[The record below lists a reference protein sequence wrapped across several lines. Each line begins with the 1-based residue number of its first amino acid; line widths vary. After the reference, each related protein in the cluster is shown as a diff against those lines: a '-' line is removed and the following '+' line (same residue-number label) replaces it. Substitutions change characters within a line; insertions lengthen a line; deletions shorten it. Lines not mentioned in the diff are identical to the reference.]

1 MVHLPDA
8 VVGDAQ
14 TSLFAWNRLEELVD
28 VGNRMA
34 GQIGE
39 EAGAEIIHEAFED
52 AGLRSPRIEE
62 FEIPGWWR
70 GDASLTVESPHERT
84 HDGSHQVVALPG
96 TPAGEASAPIV
107 DVGDGT
113 YEEFEAKSAELDGA
127 IAMASSD
134 TPEHA
139 DRWLHRMEKY
149 VNAADH
155 GAVAFVF
162 RNHIEGALPPTGEVG
177 YNNRPGP
184 IPAVGVSKEVGARLK
199 RYAAE
204 GDCEVTVDVDC
215 RNEPAT
221 SRNVAA
227 LVGPEGPD
235 EGGEADEVLVTAH
248 VDGHDIADG
257 ANDNGAGSV
266 LGAEV
271 GRLLSQVEDDLDS
284 RVRLVT
290 FGSEEIG
297 LRGAY
302 HCAETTDLSKVKC
315 VINLD
320 GACSSRNLRVGT
332 NGFDELGELFRSV
345 ADDFDAP
352 ISTGDTISPHGDQWA
367 FVQEGVPATMTGT
380 TSNQSGRGWGHTH
393 GDTLDKLDLRDLRE
407 LATAL
412 AAGIVK
418 LAEADRGID
427 HASVEAIRDA
437 TIEQGYEEGMRN
449 TGSWPFDDVE

>member
-1 MVHLPDA
+1 MAHLPDA
-8 VVGDAQ
+8 VIGDAQ
-14 TSLFAWNRLEELVD
+14 TSLFTWNRLEELVD

-34 GQIGE
+34 GQSGE
-39 EAGAEIIHEAFED
+39 TAGAEIIRDAFNE
-52 AGLRSPRIEE
+52 AGLDGVGIEE
-62 FEIPGWWR
+62 FDIPGWWR
-70 GDASLTVESPHERT
+70 GNASLTVESPSRRAHE
-84 HDGSHQVVALPG
+84 GSHQVIALPG
-96 TPAGEASAPIV
+96 TPAGEATAPVV
-107 DVGDGT
+107 DVGTGT
-113 YEEFEAKSAELDGA
+113 YEEFEAASAELDGA

-134 TPEHA
+134 TPDTA

-155 GAVAFVF
+155 GAVAFIF
-162 RNHIEGALPPTGEVG
+162 RNHIGGALPPTGEVG

-184 IPAVGVSKEVGARLK
+184 IPAVGVSKEVGARLE
-199 RYAAE
+199 RYTADT
-204 GDCEVTVDVDC
+204 DCEVSVNVDC

-221 SRNVAA
+221 SRNVTA
-227 LVGPEGPD
+227 LVGPADIEED
-235 EGGEADEVLVTAH
+235 DDADELLVTAH

-257 ANDNGAGSV
+257 ANDNGAGSALV
-266 LGAEV
+266 AEV
-271 GRLLSQVEDDLDS
+271 GRLLSQVEGDLDS

-320 GACSSRNLRVGT
+320 GACSSRNLRIGT
-332 NGFDELGELFRSV
+332 NGFAALGDLFRSV

-352 ISTGDTISPHGDQWA
+352 ISTGETISPHGDQWA

-393 GDTLDKLDLRDLRE
+393 ADTLDKLDSRDLRDV
-407 LATAL
+407 ATLVTEAVYR
-412 AAGIVK
+412 AAQ
-418 LAEADRGID
+418 DD
-427 HASVEAIRDA
+427 FSVEGRSREETRD
-437 TIEQGYEEGMRN
+437 IIDEGYVQELKMGGR
-449 TGSWPFDDVE
+449 WPYDDLDD

>member
-1 MVHLPDA
+1 MVELPDE

-34 GQIGE
+34 GQAGE
-39 EAGAEIIHEAFED
+39 AEGAEVIRDAFVD
-52 AGLRSPRIEE
+52 AGLDGVRIDE

-70 GDASLTVESPHERT
+70 GSSWLTVEQPAERVHE
-84 HDGSHQVVALPG
+84 GSHQVIALPG
-96 TPAGEASAPIV
+96 TPAGEVSGHVV
-107 DVGDGT
+107 DVGAGT
-113 YEEFEAKSAELDGA
+113 YDEFEAKADELDGA

-162 RNHIEGALPPTGEVG
+162 RNHIEGALPPTGEIG
-177 YNNRPGP
+177 YHNRPGP
-184 IPAVGVSKEVGARLK
+184 IPAVGVSKEVGARLA
-199 RYAAE
+199 RYAEA
-204 GDCEVTVDVDC
+204 GDCEATVGVDC
-215 RNEPAT
+215 RNEETT
-221 SRNVAA
+221 SRNVEAV
-227 LVGPEGPD
+227 VGPTD
-235 EGGEADEVLVTAH
+235 ADDEVLVTAH
-248 VDGHDIADG
+248 VDAHDIADG

-266 LGAEV
+266 LTAEV
-271 GRLLSQVEDDLDS
+271 GRLLTKVAEDLDS

-297 LRGAY
+297 LWGAY
-302 HCAETTDLSKVKC
+302 HCAETTDLDQVKC
-315 VINLD
+315 VVNLD

-332 NGFDELGELFRSV
+332 NEFDALEELFESV

-352 ISTGDTISPHGDQWA
+352 LSTGDTISPHGDQWA
-367 FVQEGVPATMTGT
+367 FVQEGVPSTMTAT

-393 GDTLDKLDLRDLRE
+393 ADTLDKLDSRDLRDV
-407 LATAL
+407 ATL
-412 AAGIVK
+412 VTEAAYR
-418 LAEADRGID
+418 AAQDDFE
-427 HASVEAIRDA
+427 VEARGREETRDA
-437 TIEQGYEEGMRN
+437 IDEGYVQELKMGGR
-449 TGSWPFDDVE
+449 WPYGETT

>member
-34 GQIGE
+34 GQQGE
-39 EAGAEIIHEAFED
+39 AAGAEIIHEAFED
-52 AGLRSPRIEE
+52 AGLRNPRIEE

-113 YEEFEAKSAELDGA
+113 YEEFEAKSDDLDGA

-184 IPAVGVSKEVGARLK
+184 IPAVGVSKEVGARLE

-204 GDCEVTVDVDC
+204 DDCEVTVDVDC

-221 SRNVAA
+221 SRNVEA

-266 LGAEV
+266 LVAEV

-302 HCAETTDLSKVKC
+302 HCAETTDLSNVKC

-332 NGFDELGELFRSV
+332 NGFGELGELFRSV

-393 GDTLDKLDLRDLRE
+393 ADTLDKLDSRDLRDV
-407 LATAL
+407 ATLVTEAVYR
-412 AAGIVK
+412 AARDGF
-418 LAEADRGID
+418 E
-427 HASVEAIRDA
+427 VEARSREETRDA
-437 TIEQGYEEGMRN
+437 IDEGYVQELKMGGR
-449 TGSWPFDDVE
+449 WPYEDDN